1 VNISEILKKGELT
14 KNYLSETTSQRM
26 KRFDSTT
33 RTAGE
38 AVDKTNEF
46 RATRYKESGEKRSKT
61 GMGFQTPLGQ
71 TLNTS
76 AGGSLFKISN
86 KKYPPYHLL

>member
-33 RTAGE
+33 RTGEE
-38 AVDKTNEF
+38 AVDKSNGF
-46 RATRYKESGEKRSKT
+46 RATRYQESGDKRSKT
-61 GMGFQTPLGQ
+61 GLGF
-71 TLNTS
+71 
-76 AGGSLFKISN
+76 
-86 KKYPPYHLL
+86 